1 LEEKITRTVIML
13 SNLGEKTNMEDSTP
27 AVPF

>member
-1 LEEKITRTVIML
+1 ML